1 MARVH
6 NGLSPESRAD
16 EYMSVLRS
24 ALLLA
29 SQNAWLRDH
38 ATKYG
43 FVRGAVARFMPGEEL
58 ADALTAAQTLESK
71 GLGTILTHLGENIA
85 DAAEAQ
91 SVTNHYLEV
100 LRQIR
105 ERNLRTEISVKPT
118 QLGLDLSAELCF
130 TNLKSLIARERPESV
145 VWIDMEASQYV
156 DATLELYR
164 RALAFAPNVGICL
177 QAYLRRTRQDFD
189 HLLPLRPSIRLVKG
203 AYKEPPAIAFP
214 RKAEVDENYFALAR
228 QMLAAKAEGKCQR
241 IACGT
246 HDAGLIRRITDFA
259 AGRGLP
265 KSEVEIQMLFGIQRG
280 EQERLAREGYR
291 SGVLVAYGS
300 YWYPWFVRRL
310 AERPANLWFVVRNV
324 FAG

>member
-1 MARVH
+1 
-6 NGLSPESRAD
+6 
-16 EYMSVLRS
+16 
-24 ALLLA
+24 
-29 SQNAWLRDH
+29 
-38 ATKYG
+38 
-43 FVRGAVARFMPGEEL
+43 
-58 ADALTAAQTLESK
+58 
-71 GLGTILTHLGENIA
+71 
-85 DAAEAQ
+85 
-91 SVTNHYLEV
+91 
-100 LRQIR
+100 
-105 ERNLRTEISVKPT
+105 
-118 QLGLDLSAELCF
+118 F

>member
-1 MARVH
+1 
-6 NGLSPESRAD
+6 
-16 EYMSVLRS
+16 MSVLRS

-130 TNLKSLIARERPESV
+130 TNLKALIARERPESV

-214 RKAEVDENYFALAR
+214 RKAEVDENYFALAQR
-228 QMLAAKAEGKCQR
+228 MLAAKAEGKCQR

-246 HDAGLIRRITDFA
+246 HDAGLIRRITEFA
-259 AGRGLP
+259 AARGLP

-324 FAG
+324 FGG